1 MDAQYHWLFVVPWVV
16 FLGYWWYASRR
27 TASSERQ
34 ESLKERMSYQ
44 ALIWLGGVLLAVE
57 RLGIGP
63 LGWRVLPDDPET
75 FFLGLGML
83 VAGLAF
89 AIWAR
94 VHLGRNWS
102 GTVTIKVDHELIRSG
117 PYCLVRHP
125 IYTGILFGLLGT
137 AIALGEV
144 RGFVGLVFFV
154 LAFEIKLR
162 REEAWL
168 TQRFGEAYHAYQQQV
183 KALVPFVW

>member
-1 MDAQYHWLFVVPWVV
+1 
-16 FLGYWWYASRR
+16 
-27 TASSERQ
+27 
-34 ESLKERMSYQ
+34 MSYQ
-44 ALIWLGGVLLAVE
+44 ALMWLGAVLFAFN
-57 RLGIGP
+57 RLGVGL
-63 LGWRVLPDDPET
+63 LGWRLLPDDPET
-75 FFLGLGML
+75 FFVGLGLL

-117 PYCLVRHP
+117 PYRFVRHP
-125 IYTGILFGLLGT
+125 IYTGILVGMLGT

-144 RGFVGLVFFV
+144 RGFAGLAFV
-154 LAFEIKLR
+154 VVAFEIKLR

-168 TQRFGEAYHAYQQQV
+168 TQRFGAAYRDYQHDV
-183 KALVPFVW
+183 KGLIPFVW